1 MPADQLKATVPGL
14 TEGEK
19 YDFRVKAINA
29 AGPGSPSNNTGPITA
44 KPRNL
49 APKIDRTNLVQVK
62 IRAGQSFTYDVNV
75 AGEPP
80 PEKKWTLAR
89 KPVTPSDRIRSVEGG
104 ELIFEC
110 VILVD
115 YKDECL
121 SDGHL
126 KNKPQVLTQ
135 AVRV

>member
-1 MPADQLKATVPGL
+1 MIQVPADQLKATVPGL

-49 APKIDRTNLVQVK
+49 APKIDRTNLTQVK
-62 IRAGQSFTYDVNV
+62 IRAGQNFSYDVNV

-80 PEKKWTLAR
+80 PEKRWTLAR
-89 KPVTPSDRIRSVEGG
+89 KPVSPSDRIRSVCEKKID
-104 ELIFEC
+104 LPRIIDSNN
-110 VILVD
+110 VT
-115 YKDECL
+115 
-121 SDGHL
+121 
-126 KNKPQVLTQ
+126 NT
-135 AVRV
+135 

>member
-89 KPVTPSDRIRSVEGG
+89 KPVTPSDRIRSVDGG

-110 VILVD
+110 VFLD
-115 YKDECL
+115 
-121 SDGHL
+121 
-126 KNKPQVLTQ
+126 
-135 AVRV
+135 

>member
-1 MPADQLKATVPGL
+1 MTHLPLSPVPQVPADQLKATVPGL

-49 APKIDRTNLVQVK
+49 APKIDRTNLTQVK
-62 IRAGQSFTYDVNV
+62 IRAGQNFSFDVNV

-80 PEKKWTLAR
+80 PDKRWTLAR
-89 KPVTPSDRIRSVEGG
+89 KSVNPSDRIRSVFVE
-104 ELIFEC
+104 
-110 VILVD
+110 
-115 YKDECL
+115 
-121 SDGHL
+121 
-126 KNKPQVLTQ
+126 
-135 AVRV
+135 